1 MYNQLL
7 AEIERVRS
15 ERDAL
20 DEQRQALQAAL
31 VEITKRPAP
40 TVVQQEVKFAE
51 AWDVNMA
58 ELIAARTTE
67 RVLERIQQP
76 VSTGADATPSSSLVL
91 GIINDNGLD
100 LTKEPGLSESA
111 SVEQAQQRLRALL
124 LELHHRTRQEGVRM
138 QEAIA
143 ATEEAVTRQHLV
155 ALSQSMSQQEAYMQ
169 RVLETKINEV
179 REQTLKELADRDAD
193 FRRQLRQQW
202 IKINQESLKLAEHS
216 AKLKQLHHQISRED
230 DLEQARK
237 ELARYFEREASAEA
251 GELEANELKM
261 RVLGRTL
268 EGDASKSA
276 QTQVIH

>member
-1 MYNQLL
+1 
-7 AEIERVRS
+7 
-15 ERDAL
+15 
-20 DEQRQALQAAL
+20 
-31 VEITKRPAP
+31 
-40 TVVQQEVKFAE
+40 
-51 AWDVNMA
+51 
-58 ELIAARTTE
+58 
-67 RVLERIQQP
+67 
-76 VSTGADATPSSSLVL
+76 
-91 GIINDNGLD
+91 
-100 LTKEPGLSESA
+100 
-111 SVEQAQQRLRALL
+111 
-124 LELHHRTRQEGVRM
+124 M